1 VAAVSTFSL
10 GGDVATF
17 NETDFRWSLA
27 ALLGVSPSDIQLS
40 VSAATRRMLTSTGGF
55 VIVASVSTQ
64 SESAAT
70 TVAQALGTENS
81 TTLSTVLHVPV
92 QSTPTTQTQIVAT
105 LDAPSPPPPSPPPPS
120 PVPSLPPP
128 PLLPPPS
135 PPPPPPPPYLAFVIM
150 LGTAVLFLW
159 VCISYW
165 RYNRAKDTK
174 AFKLRKTKP
183 KNEIGQEDVAKIIRS
198 KSKGTEAV
206 IEDGDPDLELNPI
219 ALFKLKEKERSF
231 REQQEKDKLDQKKK
245 KAKSCQAMQVRGL
258 RKSGSKGF
266 SSKSFRGGQSAMARL
281 QEAAPTSL
289 GFEKK
294 EFGQH
299 DPSGETLDVEIDLKS
314 KVAVLG
320 LIEDEVEKGNVK
332 RAERASLVAAQVAEA
347 QRDMESREQQ
357 ASWLE
362 KQMKSVS
369 QEFSRSSVDLVV
381 GPLGGAVRNSK

>member
-1 VAAVSTFSL
+1 
-10 GGDVATF
+10 
-17 NETDFRWSLA
+17 
-27 ALLGVSPSDIQLS
+27 
-40 VSAATRRMLTSTGGF
+40 
-55 VIVASVSTQ
+55 
-64 SESAAT
+64 
-70 TVAQALGTENS
+70 
-81 TTLSTVLHVPV
+81 
-92 QSTPTTQTQIVAT
+92 
-105 LDAPSPPPPSPPPPS
+105 
-120 PVPSLPPP
+120 
-128 PLLPPPS
+128 
-135 PPPPPPPPYLAFVIM
+135 M